1 MEKFIKRKKEME
13 TILNVLILSQI
24 LSVSL
29 PTERK
34 QKNIQRILSQ
44 RVHISKLNFFEFDKT
59 SDALISINLYQPIT
73 KLPYN
78 DDQKKKKK
86 NQIFAKQ
93 TSALIIN
100 LQYLQCCNI

>member
-1 MEKFIKRKKEME
+1 MEKFIKWKKEME

-86 NQIFAKQ
+86 KIK
-93 TSALIIN
+93 SSRSKLP
-100 LQYLQCCNI
+100 L